1 MKMKYEKPMACVEL
15 YKLSQSIAACAIKI
29 SFLNNACVVAD
40 PDTPEET
47 RGLAYVLGEY
57 FTTVGGCD
65 KDATKTQDNEKI
77 CYHTQVNAMFT
88 S

>member
-1 MKMKYEKPMACVEL
+1 MKMKYEKPMASVEL

-29 SFLNNACVVAD
+29 SLMSNACVVAD
-40 PDTPEET
+40 PDTPDET
-47 RGLAYVLGEY
+47 RGISYVISDY
-57 FTTVGGCD
+57 FLPIGGCIE
-65 KDATKTQDNEKI
+65 DATNTQDNESI